1 MFGLQ
6 KLEEEEKKGREGR
19 RGRKKEVGQHHM
31 LGQPGDWRH
40 ALEEARGFRR
50 TAGPWQGL
58 RALQCRAPAKLQR
71 RAGRASCTFPLQWAG
86 GQGRTQA
93 CLPSPVGPATVC
105 SDICSD
111 EGGHIWL

>member
-50 TAGPWQGL
+50 TAGP
-58 RALQCRAPAKLQR
+58 
-71 RAGRASCTFPLQWAG
+71 
-86 GQGRTQA
+86 
-93 CLPSPVGPATVC
+93 
-105 SDICSD
+105 
-111 EGGHIWL
+111 